1 METVFKKSFKEF
13 YSFIILVLLSILTIA
28 ADYRYNQLDYVRSLL
43 NDTVIYPIDYLS
55 TMPKKILEASVE
67 ETQIKEEMENKIKL
81 LEDENLKLKI
91 QLQEFQALKDENL
104 RLREMSEASSKISD
118 KQTLAK
124 VINNKAH
131 PNKKIVSIDKGK
143 KDGVFIG
150 QNVLGLKGL
159 IGQVIETSY
168 LSSKV
173 LLISDLNSNIPAQI
187 TRTGEKVIV
196 KGKEKSNEL
205 DIPFA
210 PMDMDLKLGD
220 VITTSG
226 MADRFKPNIPIG
238 KISAID
244 NNKERKFATIT
255 VLPNENIGN
264 SSELILIWDY
274 KPSTKNE

>member
-13 YSFIILVLLSILTIA
+13 YTFIILVFLSALTIA
-28 ADYRYNQLDYVRSLL
+28 ADYKYNQLTYVRSLI
-43 NDTVIYPIDYLS
+43 NDTIIYPIDYVS
-55 TMPKKILEASVE
+55 TIPRQIVKASVE
-67 ETQIKEEMENKIKL
+67 ESQIKATMEDKIKT

-91 QLQEFQALKDENL
+91 QLQEYQSLKDENL
-104 RLREMSEASSKISD
+104 RLRKISEASTKISE

-131 PNKKIVSIDKGK
+131 PSKKIITIDKGK

-159 IGQVIETSY
+159 IGQIIESSY

-187 TRTGEKVIV
+187 TRTGEKIII
-196 KGKEKSNEL
+196 KGKDKSNEL

-210 PMDMDLKLGD
+210 PINMDLKLGD
-220 VITTSG
+220 VISTSG
-226 MADRFKPNIPIG
+226 MANRFKANIPIG
-238 KISAID
+238 KISSI
-244 NNKERKFATIT
+244 NNDKEKKFAEVT
-255 VLPNENIGN
+255 VSSYENIGN

-274 KPSTKNE
+274 KPKEKNE

>member
-43 NDTVIYPIDYLS
+43 NDTIIYPIDYLS

-104 RLREMSEASSKISD
+104 RLRKMSEASSKISD

-124 VINNKAH
+124 VINNKSH

-150 QNVLGLKGL
+150 QNVLGLKCL
-159 IGQVIETSY
+159 IGHVIETSY

-173 LLISDLNSNIPAQI
+173 LLISDLNSNIPSQI

-255 VLPNENIGN
+255 VSPNENIGN

-274 KPSTKNE
+274 KPNTKNE

>member
-28 ADYRYNQLDYVRSLL
+28 ADYKYNQLDYVRSLL

-81 LEDENLKLKI
+81 LENENLKLKI

-104 RLREMSEASSKISD
+104 RLRKMSEASSKISD

-173 LLISDLNSNIPAQI
+173 LLISDLNSNIPSQI

-244 NNKERKFATIT
+244 NDKEKKFAKIT
-255 VLPNENIGN
+255 VVPNENIGN

-274 KPSTKNE
+274 KPNTKNE

>member
-13 YSFIILVLLSILTIA
+13 YAFIILVLLSLLTIA
-28 ADYRYNQLDYVRSLL
+28 ADYRYNQLNYVRSLI

-55 TMPKKILEASVE
+55 TMPKQILEASVE
-67 ETQIKEEMENKIKL
+67 ESQIKSDMESKIKL
-81 LEDENLKLKI
+81 LEEENLRLRI
-91 QLQEFQALKDENL
+91 QLQEYQALKDENL
-104 RLREMSEASSKISD
+104 RLRKMSEASTKISE

-124 VINNKAH
+124 VINNNAH
-131 PNKKIVSIDKGK
+131 PNKKIISIDKGK

-159 IGQVIETSY
+159 IGQIIETSY

-173 LLISDLNSNIPAQI
+173 LLISDVNSNIPAQI

-196 KGKEKSNEL
+196 KGKDKSNEL

-210 PMDMDLKLGD
+210 PMNMDLKLGD

-226 MADRFKPNIPIG
+226 MAERFKPNIPIG
-238 KISAID
+238 KISSI
-244 NNKERKFATIT
+244 NNDKERKFAIVT
-255 VLPNENIGN
+255 VSPNENIGN

-274 KPSTKNE
+274 KPNKKDE

>member
-13 YSFIILVLLSILTIA
+13 YTFIILVFLSALTIA
-28 ADYRYNQLDYVRSLL
+28 ADYKYNQLTYVRSLI
-43 NDTVIYPIDYLS
+43 NDTIIYPIDYVS
-55 TMPKKILEASVE
+55 TIPRQIVKASVE
-67 ETQIKEEMENKIKL
+67 ESQIKATMEDKIKT

-91 QLQEFQALKDENL
+91 QLQEYQSLKDENL
-104 RLREMSEASSKISD
+104 RLRKISEASTKISE

-131 PNKKIVSIDKGK
+131 PSKKIITIDKGK

-159 IGQVIETSY
+159 IGQIIESSY

-187 TRTGEKVIV
+187 TRTGEKIII
-196 KGKEKSNEL
+196 KGKDTSNEL

-210 PMDMDLKLGD
+210 PINMDLKLGD
-220 VITTSG
+220 VISTSG
-226 MADRFKPNIPIG
+226 MANRFKANIPIG
-238 KISAID
+238 KISSI
-244 NNKERKFATIT
+244 NNDKEKKFAEVT
-255 VLPNENIGN
+255 VSSYENIGN

-274 KPSTKNE
+274 KPKEKNE

>member
-13 YSFIILVLLSILTIA
+13 YTFIILVFLSALTIA
-28 ADYRYNQLDYVRSLL
+28 ADYKYNQLTYVRSLI
-43 NDTVIYPIDYLS
+43 NDTIIYPIDYVS
-55 TMPKKILEASVE
+55 TIPRQIVKASVE
-67 ETQIKEEMENKIKL
+67 ESQIKATMEDKIKT

-91 QLQEFQALKDENL
+91 QLQEYQSLKDENL
-104 RLREMSEASSKISD
+104 RLRKISKASTKISE

-131 PNKKIVSIDKGK
+131 PSKKIITIDKGK

-159 IGQVIETSY
+159 IGQIIESSY

-187 TRTGEKVIV
+187 TRTGEKIII
-196 KGKEKSNEL
+196 KGKDKSNEL
-205 DIPFA
+205 DVPFA
-210 PMDMDLKLGD
+210 PINMDLKLGD
-220 VITTSG
+220 VISTSG
-226 MADRFKPNIPIG
+226 MANRFKANIPIG
-238 KISAID
+238 KISSI
-244 NNKERKFATIT
+244 NNDKEKKFAEVT
-255 VLPNENIGN
+255 VSSYENIGN

-274 KPSTKNE
+274 KPKEKNE

>member
-13 YSFIILVLLSILTIA
+13 YTFIILVFLSALTIA
-28 ADYRYNQLDYVRSLL
+28 ADYKYNQLTYVRSLI
-43 NDTVIYPIDYLS
+43 NDTIIYPIDYVS
-55 TMPKKILEASVE
+55 TIPRQIVEASVE
-67 ETQIKEEMENKIKL
+67 ESQIKATMEDKIKT

-91 QLQEFQALKDENL
+91 QLQEYQSLKDENS
-104 RLREMSEASSKISD
+104 RLRKISKASTKISE

-131 PNKKIVSIDKGK
+131 PSKKIITIDKGK
-143 KDGVFIG
+143 KDGIFIG

-159 IGQVIETSY
+159 IGQIIESSY

-187 TRTGEKVIV
+187 TRTGEKIII
-196 KGKEKSNEL
+196 KGKDKSDEL

-210 PMDMDLKLGD
+210 PINMDLKLGD
-220 VITTSG
+220 VISTSG
-226 MADRFKPNIPIG
+226 MASRFKPNIPIG
-238 KISAID
+238 KISSI
-244 NNKERKFATIT
+244 NNDKERKFANVT
-255 VLPNENIGN
+255 VSPYENIGN

-274 KPSTKNE
+274 KPKENNE

>member
-13 YSFIILVLLSILTIA
+13 YTFIILVFLSALTIA
-28 ADYRYNQLDYVRSLL
+28 ADYKYNQLTYVRSLI
-43 NDTVIYPIDYLS
+43 NDTIIYPIDYVS
-55 TMPKKILEASVE
+55 TIPRQIVKASVE
-67 ETQIKEEMENKIKL
+67 ESQIKATMEDKIKT

-91 QLQEFQALKDENL
+91 QLQEYQSLKDENL
-104 RLREMSEASSKISD
+104 RLRKISKASTKISE

-131 PNKKIVSIDKGK
+131 PSKKIITIDKGK

-159 IGQVIETSY
+159 IGQIIESSY

-187 TRTGEKVIV
+187 TRTGEKIII
-196 KGKEKSNEL
+196 KGKDKSNEL

-210 PMDMDLKLGD
+210 PINMDLKLGD
-220 VITTSG
+220 VISTSG
-226 MADRFKPNIPIG
+226 MANRFKANIPIG
-238 KISAID
+238 KISSI
-244 NNKERKFATIT
+244 NNDKEKKFAEVT
-255 VLPNENIGN
+255 VSSYENIGN

-274 KPSTKNE
+274 KPKEKNE

>member
-28 ADYRYNQLDYVRSLL
+28 ADYKYNQLDYVRSLL

-81 LEDENLKLKI
+81 LENENLKLKI

-104 RLREMSEASSKISD
+104 RLRKMSEASSKISD

-131 PNKKIVSIDKGK
+131 PSKKIVSIDKGK

-173 LLISDLNSNIPAQI
+173 LLISDLNSNIPSQI

-244 NNKERKFATIT
+244 NDKEKKFAKIT
-255 VLPNENIGN
+255 VAPNENIGN

-274 KPSTKNE
+274 KPNTKNE

>member
-13 YSFIILVLLSILTIA
+13 YTFIILVLLSALTIA
-28 ADYRYNQLDYVRSLL
+28 ADYKYNQLTYVRSLI
-43 NDTVIYPIDYLS
+43 NDTIIYPIDYVS
-55 TMPKKILEASVE
+55 TIPRQIVEASVE
-67 ETQIKEEMENKIKL
+67 ESQIKATMEDKIKT

-91 QLQEFQALKDENL
+91 QLQEYQSLKDENS
-104 RLREMSEASSKISD
+104 RLRKISKASTKISE

-131 PNKKIVSIDKGK
+131 PSKKIITIDKGK
-143 KDGVFIG
+143 KDGIFIG

-159 IGQVIETSY
+159 IGQIIESSY

-187 TRTGEKVIV
+187 TRTGEKIII
-196 KGKEKSNEL
+196 KGKDKSDEL

-210 PMDMDLKLGD
+210 PINMDLKLGD
-220 VITTSG
+220 VISTSG
-226 MADRFKPNIPIG
+226 MASRFKPNIPIG
-238 KISAID
+238 KISSI
-244 NNKERKFATIT
+244 NNDKERKFASVT
-255 VLPNENIGN
+255 VSPYENIGN

-274 KPSTKNE
+274 KPKENNE

>member
-13 YSFIILVLLSILTIA
+13 YTFIILVFLSALTIA
-28 ADYRYNQLDYVRSLL
+28 ADYKYNQLTYVRSLI
-43 NDTVIYPIDYLS
+43 NDTIIYPIDYVS
-55 TMPKKILEASVE
+55 TIPRQIVKASVE
-67 ETQIKEEMENKIKL
+67 ESQIKATMEDKIKT

-91 QLQEFQALKDENL
+91 QLQEYQSLKDENL
-104 RLREMSEASSKISD
+104 RLRKISEASTKISE

-131 PNKKIVSIDKGK
+131 PSKKIITIDKGK

-159 IGQVIETSY
+159 IGQIIESSY

-187 TRTGEKVIV
+187 TRTGEKIII
-196 KGKEKSNEL
+196 KGKDKSNEL
-205 DIPFA
+205 DVPFA
-210 PMDMDLKLGD
+210 PINMDLKLGD
-220 VITTSG
+220 VISTSG
-226 MADRFKPNIPIG
+226 MANRFKANIPIG
-238 KISAID
+238 KISSI
-244 NNKERKFATIT
+244 NNDKEKKFAEVT
-255 VLPNENIGN
+255 VSSYENIGN

-274 KPSTKNE
+274 KPKEKNE

>member
-13 YSFIILVLLSILTIA
+13 YTFIFLVFLSALTIA
-28 ADYRYNQLDYVRSLL
+28 ADYKYNQLTYVRSLI
-43 NDTVIYPIDYLS
+43 NDTIIYPIDYVS
-55 TMPKKILEASVE
+55 TIPRQIVKASVE
-67 ETQIKEEMENKIKL
+67 ESQIKATMEDKIKT

-91 QLQEFQALKDENL
+91 QLQEYQSLKDENL
-104 RLREMSEASSKISD
+104 RLRKISKASTKISE

-131 PNKKIVSIDKGK
+131 PSKKIITIDKGK

-159 IGQVIETSY
+159 IGQIIESSY

-187 TRTGEKVIV
+187 TRTGEKIII
-196 KGKEKSNEL
+196 KGKDKSNEL
-205 DIPFA
+205 DVPFA
-210 PMDMDLKLGD
+210 PINMDLKLGD
-220 VITTSG
+220 VISTSG
-226 MADRFKPNIPIG
+226 MANRFKANIPIG
-238 KISAID
+238 KISSI
-244 NNKERKFATIT
+244 NNDKEKRFAEVT
-255 VLPNENIGN
+255 VSSYENIGN

-274 KPSTKNE
+274 KPKEKNE